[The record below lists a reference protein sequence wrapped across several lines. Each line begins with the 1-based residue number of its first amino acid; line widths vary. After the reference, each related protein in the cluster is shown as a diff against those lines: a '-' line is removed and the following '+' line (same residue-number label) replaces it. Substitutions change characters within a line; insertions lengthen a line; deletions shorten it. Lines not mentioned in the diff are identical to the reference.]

1 MVLILRASISI
12 NTAAAANHQCRPVDH
27 QDGEAGRR
35 GGQQQVQAL
44 VRDVGT
50 GGEVQLGQ
58 APNTVTSG

>member
-1 MVLILRASISI
+1 M
-12 NTAAAANHQCRPVDH
+12 DY

-44 VRDVGT
+44 VGDVDT